1 MSPLIKQLIVL
12 KKNALQAALEKKLGK
27 SRSAL
32 AKRVIEIM
40 RRDCNV
46 LAELSGVPLEDLTK
60 SQAAAQPSASASLRE
75 QMFQGMSEKIG
86 ATTTFV
92 ARASKRSPRGV
103 LQLMETFETR
113 QALLF
118 VAERTICSVGN
129 ATRSEGC
136 SELKSM
142 NRDWHSVEMT
152 TAEVARGISSLC
164 DALAATHGGSAGL
177 AKRRLHLGLSP
188 ESIFVSRAGDWRLGG
203 YGFALTLAEGAAV
216 DTVPCQYFDD
226 APTQQSSSTKYGS
239 GGADE
244 AGLVTGSPR
253 LMYCAPELTQSA
265 ASGGGLANRGS
276 DVFSLAAVVYELM
289 GNRGALL
296 GENVGDSTYRHQS
309 AVATRLAYE
318 ADLNHLPPLLR
329 DALGRALNPNP
340 SARPEVST
348 MRGSPGLYTPAVRA
362 LQELDKLAMPGIA
375 VGLEPAHLVS
385 FLTSLPMMLAP
396 DAPEAADAFTTRA
409 LRVCVAPA
417 LDEALRSVAKPEQ
430 RAALEAIRSHAGPI
444 VFACASRLDARDF
457 RAFMQPLIDKLI
469 QSNNATALRYLVEDA
484 QLVLDKADA
493 AWAAVHVTEAF
504 CRALADKADQATHEV
519 ALRRLGESETL
530 DALLAKASLADHKH
544 RAAAATQLVPAIC
557 RLAVVPAAASLGLRV
572 QALKTLGAVID
583 RPSATPPE
591 TLDKVV
597 APALGKLVANLDGKP
612 ALAMCALG
620 CFDAL
625 ARRLTPD
632 ALACKLLPA
641 LAPMLVEKALNA
653 KQFDMVVARVEKVLN
668 SVVTARRAELGCS
681 PPPRTEM
688 STTPS
693 DVALPLRPQSTTATA
708 SYSMQQPPPPPP
720 VVQTP
725 PLVDPPKPKIA
736 LGLKRTPPASRTAQV
751 ATANRR
757 HGAESP
763 KVAAHKAAAL
773 KVAPP
778 QNSGDPFSSILSSR
792 PPAQSSSDPFPTML
806 QPQSMPQADPFASSS
821 FDFISASQP
830 AESALGDSDPFAVI
844 SLPLQSSSMSMSFE
858 TKEAAAASSGSSGAS
873 AFDFLN

>member
-1 MSPLIKQLIVL
+1 MQNKSAV
-12 KKNALQAALEKKLGK
+12 QAALEKKLGK
-27 SRSAL
+27 SRNAV
-32 AKRVIEIM
+32 AKRVNEIM

-46 LAELSGVPLEDLTK
+46 LAELSGVPPEDLTK
-60 SQAAAQPSASASLRE
+60 SQSAAQPSGATTLRE

-92 ARASKRSPRGV
+92 ARATRRSPRGI

-129 ATRSEGC
+129 ATRNEGC
-136 SELKSM
+136 GELKSM

-164 DALAATHGGSAGL
+164 EALNATHGGAAGL
-177 AKRRLHLGLSP
+177 TKRRLHLGLSP

-203 YGFALTLAEGAAV
+203 FGFALALAEGAAV
-216 DTVPCQYFDD
+216 DTLPCRHFDD
-226 APTQQSSSTKYGS
+226 APPTQQASSSKYGS
-239 GGADE
+239 SGADE
-244 AGLVTGSPR
+244 TSLVTGSPR
-253 LMYCAPELTQSA
+253 LMYCAPEMTQSA
-265 ASGGGLANRGS
+265 ASGGGVANRGS

-289 GNRGALL
+289 GNRGSLL
-296 GENVGDSTYRHQS
+296 GENIGDSTYRHQS
-309 AVATRLAYE
+309 AVATRLACV
-318 ADLNHLPPLLR
+318 ADLSHLPPLLR

-348 MRGSPGLYTPAVRA
+348 VRGSPGLYTPAVRA
-362 LQELDKLAMPGIA
+362 LQELDKLATPGIA

-385 FLTSLPMMLAP
+385 FLSSLPMMLAP
-396 DAPEAADAFTTRA
+396 DAPESTDAFTNRA

-417 LDEALRSVAKPEQ
+417 LDEALRSTAKPEQ
-430 RAALEAIRSHAGPI
+430 RAALDAIRCHAGPI
-444 VFACASRLDARDF
+444 VFACARRLDARDF
-457 RAFMQPLIDKLI
+457 RAFLQPLIDNLI
-469 QSNNATALRYLVEDA
+469 QSNNATALRCFVEQA

-493 AWAAVHVTEAF
+493 AWAAVHVTDAF
-504 CRALADKADQATHEV
+504 CRALSDKADQPTHEV

-544 RAAAATQLVPAIC
+544 RAAATTQLVPAIC
-557 RLAVVPAAASLGLRV
+557 RLAVIPGGASLGLRV

-591 TLDKVV
+591 TLDAVV
-597 APALGKLVANLDGKP
+597 APALAQLVANLDGKP

-632 ALACKLLPA
+632 ALARKLLPA
-641 LAPMLVEKALNA
+641 LAPMLVEKVLNA
-653 KQFDMVVARVEKVLN
+653 KQFEMVVARIEKVFN
-668 SVVTARRAELGCS
+668 VVVTARCAELGCD
-681 PPPRTEM
+681 PPSRTEM
-688 STTPS
+688 STNPS
-693 DVALPLRPQSTTATA
+693 EVAQPARPRPQSTTGAAT
-708 SYSMQQPPPPPP
+708 SSMQQQPPPAPQII
-720 VVQTP
+720 QTP

-736 LGLKRTPPASRTAQV
+736 LGLKRTPPASRSTQI
-751 ATANRR
+751 ANTTRR
-757 HGAESP
+757 HGGESP
-763 KVAAHKAAAL
+763 KVAQKAGVR
-773 KVAPP
+773 KVVPP
-778 QNSGDPFSSILSSR
+778 PNSGDPFSSIMPT
-792 PPAQSSSDPFPTML
+792 PPLQAQTSANPLPTML
-806 QPQSMPQADPFASSS
+806 QQQPKPQEDPFAASS

-830 AESALGDSDPFAVI
+830 VASALDDSDPFAVI
-844 SLPLQSSSMSMSFE
+844 SMPLQSPSMSMGFE
-858 TKEAAAASSGSSGAS
+858 TKEAAATSGGASDLS